1 VKKKLD
7 KLKSRKWEIEQYID
21 LIDFNLEEELREYL
35 KKFVSLRNDKD
46 FLEKLLSA
54 IKTETQY
61 KLYKLNKEL
70 DLLNSEIRII
80 ES

>member
-1 VKKKLD
+1 MKKKLD

>member
-1 VKKKLD
+1 MKKKLD

-35 KKFVSLRNDKD
+35 DKFISLRNDKD
-46 FLEKLLSA
+46 FVEKILSA